1 MKMEDG
7 FVYMT
12 KQEICDTT
20 LPERVKMALA
30 TYGPLTARQLS
41 YLTVGGTIGERISR
55 VSSMCYKL
63 RQRGELS
70 YDNGIWRLV

>member
-20 LPERVKMALA
+20 LPERVKTALA

-41 YLTVGGTIGERISR
+41 YLTVGGSIGERILNINR
-55 VSSMCYKL
+55 KMYAL
-63 RQRGELS
+63 RKRGEVE
-70 YDNGIWRLV
+70 YIDGKWRLV

>member
-12 KQEICDTT
+12 KQEICDTNINQ
-20 LPERVKMALA
+20 RIKMALI

-41 YLTVGGTIGERISR
+41 YLTVGGSIGERILNINR
-55 VSSMCYKL
+55 KMYTL
-63 RQRGELS
+63 RKRGEVE
-70 YDNGIWRLV
+70 YTDGKWRLI

>member
-1 MKMEDG
+1 MKMENG

-20 LPERVKMALA
+20 LPDRVKMALA

-41 YLTVGGTIGERISR
+41 PLTVGGTIGERISR

-70 YDNGIWRLV
+70 YDKGVWRLI

>member
-20 LPERVKMALA
+20 LPDRVKMALA

-41 YLTVGGTIGERISR
+41 YLTVGGSIGERILNINR
-55 VSSMCYKL
+55 KMYTL
-63 RQRGELS
+63 RKRGEVE
-70 YDNGIWRLV
+70 YTDGKWRLI

>member
-20 LPERVKMALA
+20 LHDRVKMALN

-41 YLTVGGTIGERISR
+41 YLTVGGSIGERILNINR
-55 VSSMCYKL
+55 KMYTL
-63 RQRGELS
+63 RKRGEVE
-70 YDNGIWRLV
+70 YIDGKWRLV